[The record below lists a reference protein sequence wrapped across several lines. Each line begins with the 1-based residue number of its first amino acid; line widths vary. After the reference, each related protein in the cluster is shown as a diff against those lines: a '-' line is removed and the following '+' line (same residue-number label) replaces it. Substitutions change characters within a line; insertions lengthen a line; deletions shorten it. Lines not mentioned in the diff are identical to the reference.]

1 LLIAQFFTSDTT
13 TLRPA
18 MRTLLSGPVVPPG
31 VPGPDDTEME
41 WWDAL
46 LADMRAEAAAYDD
59 EGWETLE
66 LHPGDVTARD
76 GSVEDLGLDVLV
88 PDNEF
93 ADLEAALA
101 DGVDGY
107 EVLRSTAGHYV
118 ALLVVVEAAGRDLAV
133 FVPAYYSG
141 RDDAAA
147 TLLRKATG
155 AGELTLILRTLTD
168 DRVELALDDPELFV
182 PDGD

>member
-1 LLIAQFFTSDTT
+1 VSVHRGATPATDTVGG
-13 TLRPA
+13 TLFNGPA
-18 MRTLLSGPVVPPG
+18 LLSDVLE
-31 VPGPDDTEME
+31 PDEDTEME
-41 WWDAL
+41 WWDTL
-46 LADMRAEAAAYDD
+46 LADMRTEAATYED

-101 DGVDGY
+101 DGVDRY

-118 ALLVVVEAAGRDLAV
+118 ALLFVVEAAGRDLAV
-133 FVPAYYSG
+133 FVPAYYSS
-141 RDDAAA
+141 RDDAAV
-147 TLLRKATG
+147 TLLRKATE
-155 AGELTLILRTLTD
+155 AGELPLILRTLTD
-168 DRVELALDDPELFV
+168 DRVELALDDPELLV
-182 PDGD
+182 PGEE

>member
-1 LLIAQFFTSDTT
+1 MCAVTGTAED
-13 TLRPA
+13 
-18 MRTLLSGPVVPPG
+18 
-31 VPGPDDTEME
+31 ME

-46 LADMRAEAAAYDD
+46 LADMRAEAAAY
-59 EGWETLE
+59 EEAGWETLE

-93 ADLEAALA
+93 EHLESALA
-101 DGVDGY
+101 DGVDRY
-107 EVLRSTAGHYV
+107 EVLRSTAGRYV
-118 ALLVVVEAAGRDLAV
+118 ALLFILETSGRSAV

-147 TLLRKATG
+147 TLLRKATE

-168 DRVELALDDPELFV
+168 DRFELALGSPELLV
-182 PDGD
+182 PDGG

>member
-1 LLIAQFFTSDTT
+1 MCAVTGTAED
-13 TLRPA
+13 
-18 MRTLLSGPVVPPG
+18 
-31 VPGPDDTEME
+31 ME

-46 LADMRAEAAAYDD
+46 LADMRAEAAAY
-59 EGWETLE
+59 EEAGWETLE

-93 ADLEAALA
+93 EHLESALA
-101 DGVDGY
+101 DGVDRY
-107 EVLRSTAGHYV
+107 EVLRSTAGRYV
-118 ALLVVVEAAGRDLAV
+118 ALLFVLETSGRSAV

-147 TLLRKATG
+147 TLLRKATE

-168 DRVELALDDPELFV
+168 DRFELALDSPELLV
-182 PDGD
+182 PDGE

>member
-1 LLIAQFFTSDTT
+1 
-13 TLRPA
+13 
-18 MRTLLSGPVVPPG
+18 MRTLLRGPVVPPG

-46 LADMRAEAAAYDD
+46 LADMRAEAAAYED

-101 DGVDGY
+101 DGVEGY

-118 ALLVVVEAAGRDLAV
+118 ALLVVVEAAGGRAV

-147 TLLRKATG
+147 TLLRKATE

-168 DRVELALDDPELFV
+168 DRVELALDDPELLV

>member
-1 LLIAQFFTSDTT
+1 
-13 TLRPA
+13 
-18 MRTLLSGPVVPPG
+18 MRTLLRGPVVPPA
-31 VPGPDDTEME
+31 VPGPDDTEGME

-46 LADMRAEAAAYDD
+46 LADMRAEAAAYEE

-76 GSVEDLGLDVLV
+76 GSVDDLGLDVLV

-93 ADLEAALA
+93 EDLEAALA
-101 DGVDGY
+101 DGVDSY

-118 ALLVVVEAAGRDLAV
+118 ALLFVVEAAGRDLAV

-141 RDDAAA
+141 RDEAAA
-147 TLLRKATG
+147 TLLRKSAG
-155 AGELTLILRTLTD
+155 DGELTLILRTLTD
-168 DRVELALDDPELFV
+168 DRVELVLDAPELLV
-182 PDGD
+182 PDE